1 MTIRIRI
8 RPNRLW
14 TGSND
19 DEFFWEDIVPGIGTL
34 VSSFAGHILAII
46 LIAVVANHV
55 KAYFDDGVDWTRY
68 RSETLRL
75 HLSEPLVYR
84 ATAPDKLPASG
95 TTPRKSAKPARENR
109 AGASPGISPQA
120 PHRLELPVPAQV
132 SKSTAVLLQPDFQP
146 QMAPPPVLPPLAF
159 WARQIAAPKPAPKQ
173 FVVPG
178 RIEEHAAVPLLDAP
192 PVLAIPNREERV
204 STINI
209 SQVTAPKPSPVAP
222 PNSATIPIRVRS
234 ENEVR
239 TASFETSTGQ
249 ATNVLSLAAERLD
262 IKDVQIPRGLQS
274 IPKSGDGG
282 GQSQGGSGASTAG
295 NASTPGSK
303 TKETAKAESGT
314 TGTDG
319 KSNSKA
325 DNRADNKADGK
336 AAGNTGV
343 GSASESAAGK
353 NTAGSPKGSAPA
365 NSAAPVTE
373 AKALPRPANPETT
386 RIQHPANGNFD
397 VVVMQ
402 SRSRDDLPDVGG
414 LLTGSPVYTVYLPVG
429 DHREWLLEY
438 CVQGGDSK
446 QTSPYQ
452 INIDDATP
460 VNPPYPVSTTIPN
473 KILGQ
478 AITRQIVLHG
488 FLTAGGS
495 LQNVKAVDA
504 NNPMAIQILSLLN
517 EWQFRPALR
526 NNKPVD
532 IEIILV
538 VPARS

>member
-1 MTIRIRI
+1 VTIRIRI
-8 RPNRLW
+8 RPHRLW

-34 VSSFAGHILAII
+34 VSSFAGHILVI
-46 LIAVVANHV
+46 LLIGIVANHV
-55 KAYFDDGVDWTRY
+55 KAWLDDDVDWSRY
-68 RSETLRL
+68 RTETLRL
-75 HLSEPLVYR
+75 HLSEPLIYR
-84 ATAPDKLPASG
+84 ATAPDKLPVSSSTHQANS
-95 TTPRKSAKPARENR
+95 KPARGNR
-109 AGASPGISPQA
+109 AGAAPSASPRTPQ
-120 PHRLELPVPAQV
+120 RLELPAPSQV
-132 SKSTAVLLQPDFQP
+132 SKNTAVLLQPDFQP
-146 QMAPPPVLPPLAF
+146 QTMPAPVLPPLAF
-159 WARQIAAPKPAPKQ
+159 WARQVAAPKPAPKQ

-204 STINI
+204 AAINI
-209 SQVTAPKPSPVAP
+209 SQVTAPKPSPIAP
-222 PNSATIPIRVRS
+222 ANSATIPIRVRS

-239 TASFETSTGQ
+239 TASFETSIGQ

-274 IPKSGDGG
+274 IPKSADGG
-282 GQSQGGSGASTAG
+282 GQSQGGLGTSTAGSGSAAG
-295 NASTPGSK
+295 NASTAGTASNGSAK
-303 TKETAKAESGT
+303 GKETAKAESGT
-314 TGTDG
+314 AGNDG
-319 KSNSKA
+319 KSASKA
-325 DNRADNKADGK
+325 GSGP
-336 AAGNTGV
+336 AAEN
-343 GSASESAAGK
+343 AAGK

-365 NSAAPVTE
+365 INATPVTE

-386 RIQHPANGNFD
+386 RIQHPSNGNFD

-438 CVQGGDSK
+438 CVQGGESK
-446 QTSPYQ
+446 QASPYQ

-504 NNPMAIQILSLLN
+504 NNPMAIQILSLLS

-526 NNKPVD
+526 NNKPID